1 MYISVCIYIYIQA
14 YRYISVYI
22 YMYIVRY
29 LSVYIDIYIY
39 AIIPIKPFNGR
50 AININE
56 S

>member
-1 MYISVCIYIYIQA
+1 
-14 YRYISVYI
+14 
-22 YMYIVRY
+22 MYIVRY
-29 LSVYIDIYIY
+29 LSVYIDIY